1 MDMKR
6 FIEGENRSQSTLFPE
21 ALDDYIAE
29 ENPVRVIDA
38 FVTALDFKALGFKR
52 IEPSVTGAPA
62 YHPAALLKIY
72 IYGYLNRIQS
82 SRRLEKEAR
91 RNVEMMWL
99 TERLSPSFKTIADFR
114 KDNGKGIINVCKE
127 FVGICRTLNLF
138 ANTIVAID
146 GSKFKAVNSGDKNFT
161 PVRMKRRME
170 RVEKHIAR
178 YLAELEEA
186 DQATPPP
193 KKDDTDGIKKKLARM
208 QREMQRL
215 NIIDSEM
222 MNHPDKQISLTDP
235 DARSMA
241 STRRNSGAVCYN
253 VQTAVDTTHHLIV
266 AHEVTNRV
274 TDRKELFN
282 MSKLARTEMGSKDLT
297 VLADRGY
304 LSGLEILACQRADI
318 DVYVPKPL
326 TSGSKAAGRF
336 TKQDFYYESEHNQYR
351 CPAGEA
357 LKWRFT
363 IEEKG
368 KTMHKYWSSN
378 CQACTIQKQCTTGKY
393 RRISRWEHEGIID
406 AMEAGLEKEPNK
418 MGIRRQTV
426 EHPYGT
432 LKHWMG
438 STHFLTKRFKGVST
452 EMSLHVLAYN
462 LKRVMKIIGIKP
474 LMEAVQ
480 A

>member
-1 MDMKR
+1 MKR
-6 FIEGENRSQSTLFPE
+6 FIKGENRSQSTLFPE

-29 ENPVRVIDA
+29 DNPVRVVVA
-38 FVTALDFKALGFKR
+38 FVNALDFKALGFKR

-62 YHPAALLKIY
+62 YHPAVLLKIY

-82 SRRLEKEAR
+82 SRRLEREAQ

-99 TERLSPSFKTIADFR
+99 TERLTPSFKTIADFR
-114 KDNGKGIINVCKE
+114 KDNSKGIINMCRE
-127 FVGICRTLNLF
+127 FVGICRQLNLF
-138 ANTIVAID
+138 AEAVVAID

-161 PVRMKRRME
+161 PTRMKRRVE
-170 RVEKHIAR
+170 RVEKHITR
-178 YLAELEEA
+178 YLGELEEA
-186 DQATPPP
+186 DQTTPPP
-193 KKDDTDGIKKKLARM
+193 SKDDREGLKKKLSKM

-215 NIIDSEM
+215 KILEHDM

-253 VQTAVDTTHHLIV
+253 VQTAVDTKHHLIV

-274 TDRKELFN
+274 TDRAELFK
-282 MSKLARTEMGSKDLT
+282 MSKLARKEMKKKNLT

-304 LSGLEILACQRADI
+304 FSSLQILACQRAGI
-318 DVYVPKPL
+318 AVYVPRTD
-326 TSGSKAAGRF
+326 TSTSKAAGRF
-336 TKQDFYYESEHNQYR
+336 SKADFHYEAEYNQYR
-351 CPAGEA
+351 CPAGDA

-363 IEEKG
+363 VEEAG
-368 KTMHKYWSSN
+368 KTLHKYWSSR
-378 CQACTIQKQCTTGKY
+378 CPTCSLKAQCTTGKN
-393 RRISRWEHEGIID
+393 RRITRWEHEDIIE
-406 AMEAGLEKEPNK
+406 AMEVELEKAPNK

-438 STHFLTKRFKGVST
+438 STHFLTKRLKGVST

-462 LKRVMKIIGIKP
+462 LKRVMNIIGIKP

>member
-1 MDMKR
+1 MKR

-29 ENPVRVIDA
+29 DNPVRVVDA
-38 FVTALDFKALGFKR
+38 FVNALDFKSLGFKR
-52 IEPSVTGAPA
+52 IESSVTGAPA
-62 YHPAALLKIY
+62 YHPAVLLKIY

-82 SRRLEKEAR
+82 SRRLECEAQ

-99 TERLSPSFKTIADFR
+99 TERLTPSFKTIADFR
-114 KDNGKGIINVCKE
+114 KDNSKGIINMCRE
-127 FVGICRTLNLF
+127 FVGICRQLNLF
-138 ANTIVAID
+138 AEAVVAID

-161 PVRMKRRME
+161 ATRMKRRME
-170 RVEKHIAR
+170 RVEKHIGC

-193 KKDDTDGIKKKLARM
+193 SKSDAEGLKKKLSKM

-215 NIIDSEM
+215 KIIEHDM
-222 MNHPDKQISLTDP
+222 MTHPDKQISLTDP
-235 DARSMA
+235 DSRSMA

-253 VQTAVDTTHHLIV
+253 VQTAVDTKHHLIV

-274 TDRKELFN
+274 TDRGQLFN
-282 MSKLARTEMGSKDLT
+282 MSKLARKEMKIKDLT

-304 LSGLEILACQRADI
+304 FSSLQILSCHRAGI
-318 DVYVPKPL
+318 AVYVPRTD
-326 TSGSKAAGRF
+326 TSNSKAAGRF
-336 TKQDFYYESEHNQYR
+336 SKSDFHYEAEHNQYR

-363 IEEKG
+363 VEEAG
-368 KTMHKYWSSN
+368 KTLHKYWSSN
-378 CQACTIQKQCTTGKY
+378 CPTCSIKAQCTTGKN
-393 RRISRWEHEGIID
+393 RRITRWEHEDIIE
-406 AMEAGLEKEPNK
+406 AMEAELEKAPNK

-438 STHFLTKRFKGVST
+438 STHFLTKRLKGVST

-462 LKRVMKIIGIKP
+462 LKRVMNIIGIKP

>member
-1 MDMKR
+1 MKR

-29 ENPVRVIDA
+29 DNPVRVVDA
-38 FVTALDFKALGFKR
+38 FVTALDFKSLGFKR

-72 IYGYLNRIQS
+72 VYGYLNRIQS
-82 SRRLEKEAR
+82 SRCLEKETQ

-99 TERLSPSFKTIADFR
+99 TERLTPSFKTIADFR
-114 KDNGKGIINVCKE
+114 KDNSKGIINVCRE
-127 FVGICRTLNLF
+127 FVGICRKLNLF

-161 PVRMKRRME
+161 PVRMKLRTE

-193 KKDDTDGIKKKLARM
+193 SKDNTDKLKKKLAKM

-215 NIIDSEM
+215 NIIDGDM

-304 LSGLEILACQRADI
+304 FSSLQILACQREGI
-318 DVYVPKPL
+318 EVYVPKTL

-336 TKQDFYYESEHNQYR
+336 GKPDFNYEPEHNQYR
-351 CPAGEA
+351 CPAGKA
-357 LKWRFT
+357 MKWRFT
-363 IEEKG
+363 IEEAG

-378 CQACTIQKQCTTGKY
+378 CPTCKIKEQCTTGKN
-393 RRISRWEHEGIID
+393 RRITRWEHEDIID
-406 AMEAGLEKEPNK
+406 AMEAELEKEPNK
-418 MGIRRQTV
+418 MGVRRQTV

-438 STHFLTKRFKGVST
+438 STHFLTKRFKGVRA

-474 LMEAVQ
+474 LMEAVK

>member
-1 MDMKR
+1 MKR

-29 ENPVRVIDA
+29 DNPVRVVDA
-38 FVTALDFKALGFKR
+38 FANALDYKALGFAR
-52 IEPSVTGAPA
+52 IDPSVTGAPA

-82 SRRLEKEAR
+82 SRRLEKETQ

-99 TERLSPSFKTIADFR
+99 TQRLSPNFKTIADFR
-114 KDNGKGIINVCKE
+114 KDNSKGIINVCRE
-127 FVGICRTLNLF
+127 FVGLCRQLNLF

-161 PVRMKRRME
+161 PVRMKLRME

-178 YLAELEEA
+178 YLAELEDA

-193 KKDDTDGIKKKLARM
+193 GKDDTDGIKKKLAKM

-215 NIIDSEM
+215 NILDHEM

-235 DARSMA
+235 DARAMA

-266 AHEVTNRV
+266 AHDVTNRA
-274 TDRKELFN
+274 TDRKELFT
-282 MSKLARTEMGSKDLT
+282 MSKLARTEMGSNNLT

-304 LSGLEILACQRADI
+304 FSGLQILACQQAGI
-318 DVYVPKPL
+318 EVYVPKTL
-326 TSGSKAAGRF
+326 TSNSTAAGRF
-336 TKQDFYYESEHNQYR
+336 GKPDFNYEPERNQYR
-351 CPAGEA
+351 CPAGDI
-357 LKWRFT
+357 LKYRFT
-363 IEEKG
+363 SVEKE
-368 KTMHKYWSSN
+368 KTLHTYVCPSCMSCAIREK
-378 CQACTIQKQCTTGKY
+378 CTTGRA
-393 RRISRWEHEGIID
+393 RRIKRWEHEDIID
-406 AMEAGLEKEPNK
+406 AMEVELEKEPNK

-438 STHFLTKRFKGVST
+438 STHFLTKRFKGVRA

-462 LKRVMKIIGIKP
+462 IKRVMKIIGIKP

-480 A
+480 VV

>member
-1 MDMKR
+1 MKR

-29 ENPVRVIDA
+29 DNPVRVVDA
-38 FVTALDFKALGFKR
+38 FANALDYKALGFTR
-52 IEPSVTGAPA
+52 IEPSMTGAPA
-62 YHPAALLKIY
+62 YPPAALLKIY

-82 SRRLEKEAR
+82 SRRLEKETQ

-99 TERLSPSFKTIADFR
+99 TERLSPNFKTIADFR
-114 KDNGKGIINVCKE
+114 KDNSKGIINVCKE
-127 FVGICRTLNLF
+127 FVGICRDLNLF

-161 PVRMKRRME
+161 PKRMKHRTE

-193 KKDDTDGIKKKLARM
+193 SKDDTDGLKKKLAKM

-215 NIIDSEM
+215 NIIDSDM

-235 DARSMA
+235 DARVMA
-241 STRRNSGAVCYN
+241 TTRKNSGVVGYN

-282 MSKLARTEMGSKDLT
+282 MSTLAGTEMDTKDLT

-304 LSGLEILACQRADI
+304 FSGLEILACKQAGI
-318 DVYVPKPL
+318 TVYVPKTD
-326 TSGSKAAGRF
+326 TSNSTAAGRF
-336 TKQDFYYESEHNQYR
+336 GKQDFHYEPEHNQYR
-351 CPAGEA
+351 CPADQVLTWRYKTEEA
-357 LKWRFT
+357 
-363 IEEKG
+363 G
-368 KTMHKYWSSN
+368 KIIHRYWSSN
-378 CQACTIQKQCTTGKY
+378 CSTCKIKKQCTTGKE
-393 RRISRWEHEGIID
+393 RRISRWEHEDIID
-406 AMEAGLEKEPNK
+406 EMEAELEKEPNK

-438 STHFLTKRFKGVST
+438 STHFLTKRLKGVST

>member
-1 MDMKR
+1 MKR

-29 ENPVRVIDA
+29 DNPVRVVDA
-38 FVTALDFKALGFKR
+38 FANALDYKALGFTR

-82 SRRLEKEAR
+82 SRRLEKETQ

-99 TERLSPSFKTIADFR
+99 TERLSPNFKTIADFR
-114 KDNGKGIINVCKE
+114 KNNSKGIINVCRE
-127 FVGICRTLNLF
+127 FVGICRQLNLF

-161 PVRMKRRME
+161 PVRMKLRTE

-186 DQATPPP
+186 DQAIPPP
-193 KKDDTDGIKKKLARM
+193 SKNDTDGLKKKLAKM

-215 NIIDSEM
+215 NIIDSDM
-222 MNHPDKQISLTDP
+222 MNHPDKQVSLTDP

-282 MSKLARTEMGSKDLT
+282 MSTLARTEMGSNDLT

-304 LSGLEILACQRADI
+304 FSSLQILACQQAGI
-318 DVYVPKPL
+318 DVYVPKTL
-326 TSGSKAAGRF
+326 TSNSKAAGRF
-336 TKQDFYYESEHNQYR
+336 DKSDFHYEPEHNQYR
-351 CPAGEA
+351 CPAGEV
-357 LKWRFT
+357 LKWRFS
-363 IEEKG
+363 IEESG
-368 KTMHKYWSSN
+368 KIMHKYWSSN
-378 CQACTIQKQCTTGKY
+378 CPTCTIKKQCTTGKN
-393 RRISRWEHEGIID
+393 RRITRWEHEDIID
-406 AMEAGLEKEPNK
+406 AMEAELEKEPNK

-438 STHFLTKRFKGVST
+438 STHFLTKRFKGVRA